1 MEVRVLSSLDSLS
14 TTDWQELT
22 ANASLYYTH
31 DWLQAVTPDI
41 GEQVLLFTAYRSGIP
56 VGVIPAFK
64 VSKPTEFVYHNVREA
79 VLEPTQLAEVTSFL
93 FPQQPHTAFLMAK
106 TAILGLRPLLDS
118 FLFPNLVFTSP
129 FAYVSETLIRPDE
142 PDPEDVLN
150 TILNSI
156 EQYSHTQGL
165 GCTAFLWIEATQH
178 QLLSALKRKDYHLIR
193 IDATAR
199 LQIKWSSFDDYLA
212 TCFRSK
218 HRWHIKREIKCFQD
232 AGGHIRY
239 HDCWSDIED
248 QAISLAIALQQ
259 RHNLQPTYTELANRY
274 QRILTSLGDRAI
286 HLTAWL
292 DGNLVG
298 FATVFVHGDV
308 LYLKH
313 VGFDDT
319 SANRQ
324 SYVYFNLVYYKLIE
338 LALELGVREID
349 YGSGTHEAKRA
360 RGCEIVPLY
369 IAYRF
374 QSPWMERLAN
384 LYLPAFHQ
392 QKTNRFD

>member
-22 ANASLYYTH
+22 ANASVYYTRE
-31 DWLQAVTPDI
+31 WLQAVTPDI
-41 GEQVLLFTAYRSGIP
+41 GEQILLFTAYRSGIP

-64 VSKPTEFVYHNVREA
+64 VSKSTEFVYHNVREA
-79 VLEPTQLAEVTSFL
+79 VLESTQLAEVTSFL
-93 FPQQPHTAFLMAK
+93 FPQQPRKAFLIAK
-106 TAILGLRPLLDS
+106 TAIATFRPLLDS

-129 FAYVSETLIRPDE
+129 FAYVSETLIRPNE
-142 PDPEDVLN
+142 PDPEGILD

-156 EQYSHTQGL
+156 EQYSHTQNL

-178 QLLSALKRKDYHLIR
+178 RLLSALKRKDYHLVR
-193 IDATAR
+193 MDTAAR
-199 LQIKWSSFDDYLA
+199 LQIKWSSFDEYLG
-212 TCFRSK
+212 CFRSK
-218 HRWHIKREIKCFQD
+218 QRWHIKREIQCFQD

-239 HDCWSDIED
+239 HDSWSEIEE
-248 QAISLAIALQQ
+248 QAINLAIALQQ
-259 RHNLQPTYTELANRY
+259 RHNLQPTFAELANRY
-274 QRILTSLGDRAI
+274 QRILTSFGDRAI

-298 FATVFVHGDV
+298 FLTAFVHGNV
-308 LYLKH
+308 LYPKH

-319 SANRQ
+319 LANRE

-349 YGSGTHEAKRA
+349 YGSGTHKAKRD

-374 QSPWMERLAN
+374 QSPWMERLAK
-384 LYLPAFHQ
+384 LYLPALHQ
-392 QKTNRFD
+392 QKMNHFD